1 MANPNGL
8 NPNFASISF
17 LGSTAIITGGVA
29 NTDSTIAAEILPLV
43 GVPANGSVYFSSG
56 APGGIWVMVSGACT
70 SVTIR

>member
-17 LGSTAIITGGVA
+17 LGSTAIITGDVA

-43 GVPANGSVYFSSG
+43 GVPANGSV
-56 APGGIWVMVSGACT
+56 
-70 SVTIR
+70 